1 MISNIMEYSDPN
13 KAWMP
18 DDERDDHDVDRS
30 IRQGCMRVLMLLAAL
45 VVAIIV
51 CVAIGGCTT
60 VREVTVERVRT
71 DTLLQSSNIR
81 DSIYL
86 RDSVIVREKGDT
98 LIVERWHTA
107 WRERLVHDTVYRTHT
122 DTLVSISERVK
133 EVRKPLT
140 WWQQMRMA
148 VGDVAVIGSVVLL
161 VVGCYRRLR

>member
-1 MISNIMEYSDPN
+1 MEYSDPN

-18 DDERDDHDVDRS
+18 ESDRDGYDVDRI
-30 IRQGCMRVLMLLAAL
+30 IRRGCMRVVLLLVAL
-45 VVAIIV
+45 IVAIIV
-51 CVAIGGCTT
+51 CVTIGGCTT

-98 LIVERWHTA
+98 LWVERWHTA
-107 WRERLVHDTVYRTHT
+107 WRERLVRDTIYRTHT
-122 DTLVSISERVK
+122 DTLVSITERVK

-140 WWQQMRMA
+140 WWQRTRMA
-148 VGDVAVIGSVVLL
+148 VGDVAVIGGVVLL
-161 VVGCYRRLR
+161 AVGGYRRLR